1 MSEQAMMKL
10 AGGREIV
17 LPLSKALEISLRSLK
32 IRFGRSIIT
41 TSGIILAIAFLMSV
55 WSSNE
60 IISSLRQAN
69 KSEINLLLQKNGIET
84 LVAEGAAASPE
95 AEARLKEE
103 SSKQTWLISLSL
115 LVCVVGITNAMLM
128 SVTERFREIGTMKCL
143 GALDSFIIKL
153 FLLEST
159 FQGAAGTMV
168 GIVIGLV
175 MTMMLAMVDYGLF
188 VFEFFPTS
196 GIIRSAIAAIFAGT
210 TLSLIGAMLP
220 AYQAAKMEP
229 VEAMRS
235 DT

>member
-1 MSEQAMMKL
+1 MTEQATRL

-17 LPLSKALEISLRSLK
+17 LPLSKALEISVRSLK
-32 IRFGRSIIT
+32 IRFGRSLIT

-55 WSSNE
+55 WSNNE
-60 IISSLRQAN
+60 IIDSLRTAN

-84 LVAEGAAASPE
+84 MTTNAEGASE
-95 AEARLKEE
+95 EARARMAEE
-103 SSKQTWLISLSL
+103 ASKQAWLISLSL
-115 LVCVVGITNAMLM
+115 LVCVVGIANAMLM

-159 FQGAAGTMV
+159 FQGTAGTVV
-168 GIVIGLV
+168 GIFVGLL
-175 MTMMLAMVDYGLF
+175 MTLLLALIDYDMF
-188 VFEFFPTS
+188 VFTYFPVT
-196 GIIRSAIAAIFAGT
+196 GVLESALAACVAGT
-210 TLSLIGAMLP
+210 LLSLVGAMLP
-220 AYQAAKMEP
+220 AYKAAKMEP